1 MNKVIL
7 GIDAMNIRDGG
18 GLTHLYEILNCAD
31 EKSILFDQVIVFS
44 NDHCL
49 QHLPI
54 KPWLIKINPLIG
66 STSVIKTTLWQIFSL
81 GRSARKMNC
90 NILFIAGGSALT
102 SFSPQ
107 TTICHNMLPFSDSA
121 LHLYP
126 MGIRKFKFFLLR
138 FIQLF
143 TFRRADGII
152 FLSEWAR
159 ENIINRLDKRI
170 NSIVIPHGINPAFT
184 ISNRQHRS
192 IDEATSQNPF
202 ILLYVSRIEPYKH
215 QLEVIEIV
223 DRIRKETGWSL
234 QLQLAGLASDSLYNI
249 LVQQKIRQVDLNNDW
264 IRNLGSVNYRD
275 LENIYRNADIGIF
288 ASSCEN
294 MPIILLEKMAAG
306 LPIICSNT
314 APMPDF
320 LEGAGLLADIEDK
333 TDFPIKLQSLI
344 QNREYRTKLSQIA
357 QNNAVKYQWS
367 KTENETFQFLFSSQ
381 QLIHETVRN

>member
-1 MNKVIL
+1 MISSQKVVL

-31 EKSILFDQVIVFS
+31 EKSILFDQVIVWS

-81 GRSARKMNC
+81 GRSAKKMNC

-159 ENIINRLDKRI
+159 QNIINRLDKKI
-170 NSIVIPHGINPAFT
+170 HSMVIPHGINPAFT
-184 ISNRQHRS
+184 ISDRQHRS
-192 IDEATSQNPF
+192 IDDATSQNPF

-215 QLEVIEIV
+215 QLEVIQIV
-223 DRIRKETGWSL
+223 DRIRKETGWPL

-249 LVQQKIRQVDLNNDW
+249 LVQQKIRQVDLDNAW

-306 LPIICSNT
+306 LPILCNNVS
-314 APMPDF
+314 PMKDY
-320 LEGAGLLADIEDK
+320 LKDQGVYIDIDDINASANK
-333 TDFPIKLQSLI
+333 LKLQIQDLVSRKEHSQNCIQLVSQYSWINSSL
-344 QNREYRTKLSQIA
+344 T
-357 QNNAVKYQWS
+357 
-367 KTENETFQFLFSSQ
+367 TFRFLFSC
-381 QLIHETVRN
+381 IKN

>member
-1 MNKVIL
+1 MISSQKVVL

-18 GLTHLYEILNCAD
+18 GLTHLYEILNSAD
-31 EKSILFDQVIVFS
+31 VNSILFDQVIVWS
-44 NDHCL
+44 NNHCL
-49 QHLPI
+49 EHLPI

-66 STSVIKTTLWQIFSL
+66 SNSVIKTTLWQIFSL

-121 LHLYP
+121 LNLYP

-138 FIQLF
+138 FFQLF
-143 TFRRADGII
+143 TFRRTDGII

-184 ISNRQHRS
+184 ISDRQHRS

-223 DRIRKETGWSL
+223 DKIRKETGWPL

-249 LVQQKIRQVDLNNDW
+249 LVQQKIRQVDLDNAW

-306 LPIICSNT
+306 LPILCNSVSPMKDYLKDQGIYIDINDINT
-314 APMPDF
+314 SADK
-320 LEGAGLLADIEDK
+320 LRLQIKDLVLRKEHSRNCIQLASQYSWINS
-333 TDFPIKLQSLI
+333 SL
-344 QNREYRTKLSQIA
+344 T
-357 QNNAVKYQWS
+357 
-367 KTENETFQFLFSSQ
+367 TFRFLFSS
-381 QLIHETVRN
+381 IKN

>member
-31 EKSILFDQVIVFS
+31 EKSILFDQVIVWS

-66 STSVIKTTLWQIFSL
+66 STSVIKTTLWQIFLL
-81 GRSARKMNC
+81 GRSAKKMNC

-159 ENIINRLDKRI
+159 QNIINRLDKKI
-170 NSIVIPHGINPAFT
+170 HSMVIPHGINPAFT
-184 ISNRQHRS
+184 ISDRQHRS
-192 IDEATSQNPF
+192 IDDATSQNPF

-215 QLEVIEIV
+215 QLEVIQIV
-223 DRIRKETGWSL
+223 DRIRKETGWPL

-249 LVQQKIRQVDLNNDW
+249 LVQQKIRQVDLNNEW

-306 LPIICSNT
+306 LPILCNNVS
-314 APMPDF
+314 PMKDY
-320 LEGAGLLADIEDK
+320 LKDQGVYIDIDDINASANK
-333 TDFPIKLQSLI
+333 LKLQIQDLVSRKEHSQNCIQLVSQYSWINSSL
-344 QNREYRTKLSQIA
+344 T
-357 QNNAVKYQWS
+357 
-367 KTENETFQFLFSSQ
+367 TFRFLFSC
-381 QLIHETVRN
+381 IKN